1 MSALHE
7 RGAIRWAIEGDE
19 LVVYVDADELAD
31 TDLIDVPEVAVLR
44 IKTAA
49 IKKEGARAAK
59 NIRVAAVK
67 AGKDIAAEGRRVVKR
82 VCKAV
87 KK

>member
-7 RGAIRWAIEGDE
+7 RGAVRWAIEGDE

-49 IKKEGARAAK
+49 IKKEAGRAAK
-59 NIRVAAVK
+59 NIRKAAVK
-67 AGKDIAAEGRRVVKR
+67 AGKDIAAEGRSVVKR
-82 VCKAV
+82 VKKAV